1 MVDLHT
7 HSTRSDGT
15 LTPTELVREARRL
28 SIRVL
33 ALTDHDTIEGVPEAL
48 EEAARS
54 GITLIPGI
62 ELEISF
68 RPGVFHMLGLG
79 LTDVGNAF
87 SASLAELRQRRT
99 ERNLRMVE
107 KLRDIGIPADYA
119 EVSREA
125 GGTVVGRPHFA
136 RYLVSIGAVK
146 DIREAFYRYLG
157 NGKEAYV
164 PKPSLPVEEA
174 TALIHSVGGKA
185 VIAHPM
191 TLGLSLGG
199 LDDALAEWKEQGLDG
214 VEAYHSNAK
223 WQECLKIERLAVK
236 HGLLSTAGSDYHGP
250 YRKDRALGHTAG
262 GRLIED
268 RFAAPFVEH
277 VN

>member
-7 HSTRSDGT
+7 HSSRSDGT
-15 LTPTELVREARRL
+15 LTPSQLVHEARRL
-28 SIRVL
+28 SIRAL

-48 EEAARS
+48 DEATR
-54 GITLIPGI
+54 GGVTIIPGI
-62 ELEISF
+62 ELEIAF

-79 LTDVGNAF
+79 LTDVSDAF
-87 SASLAELRQRRT
+87 SASLANLRERRT
-99 ERNLRMVE
+99 ERNLRMVD
-107 KLRDIGIPADYA
+107 KLRSIGIPADY
-119 EVSREA
+119 EEISREA

-136 RYLVSIGAVK
+136 RYLVSIGVVK

-157 NGKEAYV
+157 DGKQAYE

-191 TLGLSLGG
+191 TLGLSLA
-199 LDDALAEWKEQGLDG
+199 DFNDALPGWKERGLDG
-214 VEAYHSNAK
+214 IEAYHSNAK
-223 WQECLKIERLAVK
+223 WQECLKIESLAVK

-250 YRKDRALGHTAG
+250 YRTDRALGHTAG

-277 VN
+277 LN

>member
-7 HSTRSDGT
+7 HSTCSDGT
-15 LTPTELVREARRL
+15 LTPTELVKEARRL

-48 EEAARS
+48 DEAAR
-54 GITLIPGI
+54 GGVALIPGI
-62 ELEISF
+62 ELEIEF

-79 LTDVGNAF
+79 LTDVSNAF
-87 SASLAELRQRRT
+87 LASLTKLRERRT
-99 ERNLRMVE
+99 ERNLRMVD
-107 KLRDIGIPADYA
+107 KLRDIGIPADYEA
-119 EVSREA
+119 ISREA

-146 DIREAFYRYLG
+146 DVREAFYRYLG
-157 NGKEAYV
+157 DGKQAYE
-164 PKPSLPVEEA
+164 PKPSLPVKEA

-191 TLGLSLGG
+191 TLGLSLGD
-199 LDDALAEWKEQGLDG
+199 LDEALADWKEQGLDG
-214 VEAYHSNAK
+214 IEAYHSNAK
-223 WQECLKIERLAVK
+223 WRECLKIERLAVK

-250 YRKDRALGHTAG
+250 YRTDRALGHTAG

-277 VN
+277 SN